1 MVTMATRDLVPGTR
15 VVPACVLAVQG
26 VDINTVILV
35 DWTHGQ
41 TALSVTAAPDMQVQG
56 RI

>member
-1 MVTMATRDLVPGTR
+1 MATRDLVPGTR
-15 VVPACVLAVQG
+15 VVHACVLVVQG
-26 VDINTVILV
+26 VDINMAILV

-41 TALSVTAAPDMQVQG
+41 TASSVTAAPDTQVLG